1 MGRLSNRAPFI
12 AASAAS
18 VTLAACDPVVNVA
31 GANFPAWLLS
41 AIAGA
46 LLALMLRTIL
56 SATRIEREMSPALL
70 IYPALAFLLGCAIY
84 LLFFN
89 RLS

>member
-1 MGRLSNRAPFI
+1 MFI
-12 AASAAS
+12 AASVAS
-18 VTLAACDPVVNVA
+18 LTLAACDPVVNVA

-46 LLALMLRTIL
+46 LLALIFRMTF
-56 SATRIEREMSPALL
+56 SAIGIEREMAPALMV
-70 IYPALAFLLGCAIY
+70 YPALAFLLGCAIY
-84 LLFFN
+84 LLFFD